1 MILFDEEKASQFMHA
16 QSMDIILAHSL
27 INGGYLAD
35 HWKHEI
41 VSSFGSYM
49 TDDNGVPY
57 QLIVG
62 LPDDRKIE
70 PFITCRTGGEEGDMY
85 YTEVWIEDKRFWG
98 PGTANRESNSPFGP
112 YNKIYS
118 DPLEATVD
126 ALRDRNLDR
135 GTIGIEMR
143 FLGVDPYHRLK
154 SLLPEATFVD
164 ANPLLNEL
172 RMVKT
177 EEEVRR
183 MRIAAKATE
192 KAIEA
197 AFKTIEEGTT
207 GLDMERVVGATHYE
221 EGVRHEWLHT
231 NVGPSGAQ
239 VICPNSTPV
248 NRGEILRLD
257 VGASYK
263 HYQSDIS
270 RVSVLGDPPTELL
283 KTHRGMRKALDAVVE
298 AARPGVTA
306 GHLFTVGNT
315 VVEDEGLENFL
326 TIVGHG
332 VGRDIHELPFL
343 KEGNPTIMEPGMT
356 LAIELATM
364 INNLGCV
371 ALEDDIVITKEGC
384 EALSTTGRE
393 LYIIE

>member
-1 MILFDEEKASQFMHA
+1 MKLFDEEKASQFMES
-16 QSMDIILAHSL
+16 QGMDIILAHTL

-49 TDDNGVPY
+49 TDDDGVPY

-62 LPDDRKIE
+62 LPSDRKME
-70 PFITCRTGGEEGDMY
+70 PFITCRTGGEEGDMF

-98 PGTANRESNSPFGP
+98 PGTANRELNSPYAP

-118 DPLEATVD
+118 DPLEATVN
-126 ALRDRNLDR
+126 ALCERNLDR

-143 FLGVDPYHRLK
+143 FLGVEPYLRLK
-154 SLLPEATFVD
+154 NLLPEATFVD
-164 ANPLLNEL
+164 ANPLLNNL

-183 MRIAAKATE
+183 MRIVAKATE

-207 GLDMERVVGATHYE
+207 GLDMERIVGATHYE

-231 NVGPSGAQ
+231 NMGPSGAQ
-239 VICPNSTPV
+239 VICPNRTPI

-270 RVSVLGDPPTELL
+270 RVSVLGEPSTELL
-283 KTHRGMRKALDAVVE
+283 KIHRGMRKALDAVIE
-298 AARPGVTA
+298 AARPGVIA
-306 GHLFTVGNT
+306 GHLFKVGNS

-332 VGRDIHELPFL
+332 VGRDIHEIPFL
-343 KEGNPTIMEPGMT
+343 KEDNPIIMESGMT

-364 INNLGCV
+364 VNNMGCV

-393 LYIIE
+393 LFIVE